1 MAGGR
6 KIYEARIAQLD
17 DMGVEE
23 VFRLYLEHGTVKA
36 LVSSLWEP
44 AHEGQQVGVS
54 ALYGWLDRN
63 PAAKDAWRR
72 LRKMR
77 GDMDADEAVHIA
89 MNATQEDWQAKKLQ
103 VETLKWRAGVN
114 NREDYGTGVDAVVS
128 TLGQAIL
135 RAITAA
141 EQQERL
147 PVPATDAEYEIEE

>member
-6 KIYEARIAQLD
+6 KIYEARIAQLE

-23 VFRLYLEHGTVKA
+23 VFRLYLEHGTVRA

-44 AHEGQQVGVS
+44 AQENQTVGVS
-54 ALYGWLDRN
+54 ALYGWLDRD
-63 PAAKDAWRR
+63 PDAKQAWRR
-72 LRKMR
+72 LRKLR

-89 MNATQEDWQAKKLQ
+89 MHATQEDWQAKKLQ

-114 NREDYGTGVDAVVS
+114 NREEYGGGVDAVVS

-141 EQQERL
+141 EHQERL
-147 PVPATDAEYEIEE
+147 PAPAEDAEYEIED